1 LSVKI
6 QEIIDKAR
14 SENRTF
20 LLEPESKQIMKILE
34 ITTTEYQVATDKSQA
49 KVMARK
55 IGFPVVMKI
64 VSPQVIHKTDA
75 GGVKLKKCSKL

>member
-1 LSVKI
+1 MSIKI

-34 ITTTEYQVATDKSQA
+34 ITTTEYQVATNKDEA
-49 KVMARK
+49 KIMAKK
-55 IGFPVVMKI
+55 IGYPI
-64 VSPQVIHKTDA
+64 V
-75 GGVKLKKCSKL
+75 